1 LQPKFSGPFHTWR
14 QSLFTDREKGIETV
28 LLVYSSGSREA
39 VREYLWLKFL
49 WNQLSQIERTL
60 FLASLRDTEEKKWS
74 TMKLMQIFPKKVIR
88 RRLNNLEFL
97 FGEKVSSKERL
108 SGYYQ
113 LRIEIREET
122 RRLPRPPKFSGYIK
136 SPSAA
141 GSKRQLVRQLL
152 DEMVTGEEY
161 VDVEKVSWYK
171 LLSVE
176 SVSLFLGRG
185 VIGS

>member
-1 LQPKFSGPFHTWR
+1 M
-14 QSLFTDREKGIETV
+14 
-28 LLVYSSGSREA
+28 YSSGSREA

-49 WNQLSQIERTL
+49 WNQLSKVEYTL
-60 FLASLRDTEEKKWS
+60 FLMSLKETEEKKWS
-74 TMKLMQIFPKKVIR
+74 TMKLMQINSKKVIR
-88 RRLNNLEFL
+88 RRLNHWETLL
-97 FGEKVSSKERL
+97 GEKVSSKERL
-108 SGYYQ
+108 QGYFRI
-113 LRIEIREET
+113 RIEIREET

-152 DEMVTGEEY
+152 DEMVVGEEY
-161 VDVEKVSWYK
+161 IDVEKVSWYN

>member
-1 LQPKFSGPFHTWR
+1 V
-14 QSLFTDREKGIETV
+14 SLNTDRENSTEEV

-39 VREYLWLKFL
+39 VRKFLWLKFL
-49 WNQLSQIERTL
+49 WSQLSREENLL
-60 FLASLRDTEEKKWS
+60 FLCLLRDSDEKEWAV
-74 TMKLMQIFPKKVIR
+74 LRLLNQISKRELR
-88 RRLNNLEFL
+88 RRLLRAETFL
-97 FGEKVSSKERL
+97 GQEVSEKQRL

-113 LRIEIREET
+113 LRIEITKET
-122 RRLPRPPKFSGYIK
+122 RRLPKVKKFSGYIK

-141 GSKRQLVRQLL
+141 GSKRQLVRQFL
-152 DEMVTGEEY
+152 DEMVSEDEY
-161 VDVEKVSWYK
+161 KDYEREMSWYS

>member
-1 LQPKFSGPFHTWR
+1 MK
-14 QSLFTDREKGIETV
+14 
-28 LLVYSSGSREA
+28 
-39 VREYLWLKFL
+39 EYLWLKFL
-49 WNQLSQIERTL
+49 WNQLTKQEHTL
-60 FLASLRDTEEKKWS
+60 FLMSLRETEEKKWS
-74 TMKLMQIFPKKVIR
+74 VLRLIHQIPKKVLR
-88 RRLNNLEFL
+88 KRLNYWEAQL
-97 FGEKVSSKERL
+97 GERVSSKERL
-108 SGYYQ
+108 EGYFR
-113 LRIEIREET
+113 LRIEIQEET

-161 VDVEKVSWYK
+161 IDVEKVSWYS

>member
-1 LQPKFSGPFHTWR
+1 
-14 QSLFTDREKGIETV
+14 
-28 LLVYSSGSREA
+28 
-39 VREYLWLKFL
+39 
-49 WNQLSQIERTL
+49 
-60 FLASLRDTEEKKWS
+60 
-74 TMKLMQIFPKKVIR
+74 MKLMQNFPKKVIR
-88 RRLNNLEFL
+88 RRLNNLELL

-161 VDVEKVSWYK
+161 VDVEKVSWYN

-185 VIGS
+185 VIGSWRVPNKERNAKPSSPSLGSSEPSEPLLVSGIWPWWNYRSTKNLPT